1 MEQNKRK
8 IRTGKVVSDSMDKT
22 AIVVVEWSS
31 KHRLYKKSVS
41 RTSKYYVHDENNAC
55 SVGANVKIME
65 TRPIYKTKRWRVI
78 EIIDAQNETKA

>member
-31 KHRLYKKSVS
+31 KHRLYKKSEKKFGILSAILAGTMNFFLKLV
-41 RTSKYYVHDENNAC
+41 RINL
-55 SVGANVKIME
+55 
-65 TRPIYKTKRWRVI
+65 
-78 EIIDAQNETKA
+78 

>member
-41 RTSKYYVHDENNAC
+41 RTSKYYVHDEKNAC
-55 SVGANVKIME
+55 RVGSNVKIME
-65 TRPIYKTKRWRVI
+65 TRPISKTKRWRVV
-78 EIIDAQNETKA
+78 EIVDAPKETKE